1 MSANPV
7 LLNVEHLKIRVGE
20 HGPLAVDDL
29 SFSIAPGEIVA
40 LVGESGSG
48 KTMAARAAIGLL
60 PLPMQVCGGRLD
72 FQGRD
77 LASVSPEA
85 LRAIRGAS
93 IGMVFQEPM
102 MSLNPAL
109 KIGQQMSEAL
119 KLHTDL
125 DPPQIRERCLTML
138 RRIGIKAAERC
149 LESYPHQFSGGMR
162 QRIMLASVMLL
173 RPALLIA
180 DEPTTALDCLAQLDV
195 IELMLE
201 LTREQGTAILFI
213 SHDLSLVARYAH
225 KVVVMRH
232 GKRYEQGSIV
242 ILIFPQAAQ

>member
-77 LASVSPEA
+77 LASVSTEA

-93 IGMVFQEPM
+93 IGMVFQ
-102 MSLNPAL
+102 
-109 KIGQQMSEAL
+109 
-119 KLHTDL
+119 
-125 DPPQIRERCLTML
+125 
-138 RRIGIKAAERC
+138 
-149 LESYPHQFSGGMR
+149 
-162 QRIMLASVMLL
+162 
-173 RPALLIA
+173 
-180 DEPTTALDCLAQLDV
+180 
-195 IELMLE
+195 
-201 LTREQGTAILFI
+201 
-213 SHDLSLVARYAH
+213 
-225 KVVVMRH
+225 
-232 GKRYEQGSIV
+232 
-242 ILIFPQAAQ
+242 